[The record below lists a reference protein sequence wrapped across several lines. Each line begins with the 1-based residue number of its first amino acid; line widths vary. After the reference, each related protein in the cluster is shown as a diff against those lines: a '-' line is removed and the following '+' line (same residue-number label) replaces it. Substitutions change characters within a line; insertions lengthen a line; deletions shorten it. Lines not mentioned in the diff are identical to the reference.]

1 MLDHTMMTI
10 HFNAALRPI
19 VGSNVGMLYF
29 IADPVG
35 TGFVVAYD
43 LNGIQV
49 HISPLRIP
57 LETWSTEM
65 CREKIINAIGKD
77 VPFDVLSCRP
87 WVFRREVATSFQDRN
102 IFLYVHFCIHIYYK
116 YIDPSLS
123 TFLTPD

>member
-1 MLDHTMMTI
+1 MMTI

-43 LNGIQV
+43 LDGIQV
-49 HISPLRIP
+49 HISQIDTMRIP
-57 LETWSTEM
+57 LETWSTDM
-65 CREKIINAIGKD
+65 CREKIINAIGKN

-87 WVFRREVATSFQDRN
+87 WVFRREVATSFQDGN
-102 IFLYVHFCIHIYYK
+102 VFLYVPINIHG
-116 YIDPSLS
+116 YIQIC
-123 TFLTPD
+123 